1 MRRACHSASRPTA
14 YQAVSKPITIAVD
27 CQVTVP
33 TARAINAH
41 GSGSGEFSS
50 VTPHCRLTGPQR
62 LVTSANPSAPRD
74 VRSSAASHRALGYG
88 MGTGLLVTPHYFY
101 RPPGRGAAAV
111 AWREERPDLVAAAAD
126 PSVASAIS
134 RAVERDAGIDALIG
148 ELRPLL
154 GKP

>member
-1 MRRACHSASRPTA
+1 MRAPGDLSLLLS
-14 YQAVSKPITIAVD
+14 
-27 CQVTVP
+27 
-33 TARAINAH
+33 
-41 GSGSGEFSS
+41 
-50 VTPHCRLTGPQR
+50 
-62 LVTSANPSAPRD
+62 TS
-74 VRSSAASHRALGYG
+74 
-88 MGTGLLVTPHYFY
+88 
-101 RPPGRGAAAV
+101 GRGAAAV